1 MKKYVVTLTDE
12 ERDELLAITS
22 KGIHSSQKVVNALI
36 LL

>member
-22 KGIHSSQKVVNALI
+22 NLNSRKT
-36 LL
+36 